1 VPTVSIHIST
11 FHEWLKEGDKAEQ
24 TIRSYLT
31 TMRAFTKWMEQS
43 GESFEPKKVTPLHLM
58 DYRSYL
64 MNNIEQKPASVNRS
78 IAALKT
84 FFHWAVEAKIV
95 TNSPAEK
102 VKMKRVQQNL
112 APKWLTT
119 QEQNRLLYCLET
131 EKNEFKQARD
141 KAVVL
146 TMLLAGLRVEE
157 VSDLKL
163 SHVDMKQNLITV
175 LDGKGGK
182 YRVVPLHHDLKK
194 ALKTWFDHRQSSDKK
209 AHQETQ
215 YAFVSERSGQL
226 STRGIAYMIDGYMER
241 CGLLERSV
249 DKGKLEGQ
257 ASCHSLR
264 HTFCKNLVDVGVPI
278 QNIAK
283 LAGHDSIQ
291 TTQRYVEASEDD
303 LRKAIQ
309 SLN

>member
-1 VPTVSIHIST
+1 MSKHISA
-11 FHEWLKEGDKAEQ
+11 FHEWLKEEDKAEQ

-31 TMRAFTKWMEQS
+31 TVRAFAKWLEQS
-43 GESFEPKKVTPLHLM
+43 DEAFELSKVTTIQLM

-64 MNNIEQKPASVNRS
+64 MNTLEQKPASINRS

-84 FFHWAVEAKIV
+84 FFQWAVDAKIV
-95 TNSPAEK
+95 STSPAVK
-102 VKMKRVQQNL
+102 VKMKRVQHNH
-112 APKWLTT
+112 APKWLTA

-131 EKNEFKQARD
+131 EKNDVKKARD
-141 KAVVL
+141 KAIIL

-157 VSDLKL
+157 VSDLKT
-163 SHVDMKQNLITV
+163 SHVDMKQSLITV

-182 YRVVPLHHDLKK
+182 YRVVPLHEDLKK
-194 ALKTWFDHRQSSDKK
+194 AFKLWLTYRLSSKK
-209 AHQETQ
+209 QTHQESP
-215 YAFVSERSGQL
+215 YMFVSERSGQL
-226 STRGIAYMIDGYMER
+226 STRGIAFMVDSYMER
-241 CGLLERSV
+241 CGLLERSEEGTKV
-249 DKGKLEGQ
+249 QGQ

-264 HTFCKNLVDVGVPI
+264 HSFCKSLVDVGVPI

-291 TTQRYVEASEDD
+291 TTQRYVEACEND

-309 SLN
+309 SLK